1 MSTPLLQSRN
11 ARIAVV
17 LAGLWA
23 VSVAIWLAASYPT
36 PVVAPIEAIWAYKR
50 VELLRTPHDKN
61 TPHREIRKKLFGDR
75 SDAKIVRPESFDIA
89 TAVPVDQSA
98 QDFVAAN
105 AKRNKVVALDAE
117 YAAFLSLADKHIFAI
132 TAVLALAI
140 WLAPLIASALA
151 LEVLSWVRRGTGA

>member
-1 MSTPLLQSRN
+1 M
-11 ARIAVV
+11 
-17 LAGLWA
+17 
-23 VSVAIWLAASYPT
+23 
-36 PVVAPIEAIWAYKR
+36 
-50 VELLRTPHDKN
+50 
-61 TPHREIRKKLFGDR
+61 FGDR
-75 SDAKIVRPESFDIA
+75 SDAKIVGPESFDIA

-140 WLAPLIASALA
+140 WLAPLIAIALA